1 MGRTAGG
8 TKRFD
13 ADLKLRVLAYYDKV
27 RNKYAAAKMFGISEC
42 SVRNWIKAEHEL
54 RARQSRGGGVR
65 VRKRTSAEAQAL
77 LEACMERYVQS
88 CQQRGVKAKYR
99 DLLAHAAQ
107 LKKVHRVRGL
117 KLSIDWVARFV
128 RERRLVCKCE
138 KLVQENDAAGS
149 KAAACRKNGNTTPG
163 KARAKGL
170 SPSKHTAAKAL
181 LKRAKGQLS
190 SSAKASTGTPATK
203 RKAPVTL
210 ASKLT
215 GKKKVPMASTDKHND
230 GKTSKALSKYK
241 TAKKTAEKGHSNLK
255 KVLLSKE
262 KKVSVKK
269 PKAKATAAGKKN
281 LSRKP
286 KLPAKTT
293 THSKAKSAKSA
304 AIVAKY
310 KKSILK
316 NVSQKQQK
324 SSGIRNNVPLKKKMQ
339 ADNTKHKHE
348 VTKNVDKLLKVNKG
362 KQCPKAVHCVG
373 PVKEKEMKHE
383 IDVQSQKKVCII
395 KKAVTKSLK
404 KAKEIVNR
412 AKKPAGSVTSPIKQ
426 PVPKIKNLPPKKM
439 KPRKQPIKVF
449 RTRYRIKEMHRRI
462 EENRASDFFDFFYG
476 LGLIPINRDSEN
488 SLYIP
493 FITDT
498 PQVYDNN
505 GFICDISTKES
516 PLRPSTSDLN
526 SCQSSTHPQLPQR
539 YPIWTPVRAT
549 TSHDASPSHSG
560 KNRLASPRLREE
572 HIISDRFTQPES
584 PGDNVF
590 FEKFHK
596 ASIKSEGALS
606 PGESPI
612 TPEQLA
618 VVRKLFPP
626 IGSLTFPTQ
635 RKVPDSQ
642 VTFNEPPKASERS
655 LRPRSSEQTERLSL
669 CFRKRRYQRRKRTLS
684 EPSRSPE
691 RRPNGPAASDID
703 WLSADSFPSPAKK
716 SCPGGS
722 SPLYCFSD
730 PKPCFR
736 KEHFEDSARLPHT
749 SGGICG
755 SSSRTLSC
763 TLSSGHSL
771 PGSDRSS
778 GSLFDSAKFLI
789 NKTIPTSP
797 KATSSSEGKD
807 MFFGQAI
814 RLGTLR
820 KKQDKNESV
829 MHAPKGHHDH

>member
-27 RNKYAAAKMFGISEC
+27 RNKYAAAKMFGVSEC

-54 RARQSRGGGVR
+54 RARQSRGGGT
-65 VRKRTSAEAQAL
+65 RKRTSAEAQAL
-77 LEACMERYVQS
+77 LEACMEHYVRS
-88 CQQRGVKAKYR
+88 CQQRGVKAKYG

-128 RERRLVCKCE
+128 RERKLVCKCE
-138 KLVQENDAAGS
+138 KLVHHDDDDDDDAGS
-149 KAAACRKNGNTTPG
+149 SAAACRKNGSTTLG

-170 SPSKHTAAKAL
+170 SPSKQSAAKAL

-190 SSAKASTGTPATK
+190 SSTKASTAMPATK
-203 RKAPVTL
+203 HKGPIVLAGKRKVL
-210 ASKLT
+210 KAS
-215 GKKKVPMASTDKHND
+215 SDRRND
-230 GKTSKALSKYK
+230 GKTGKTLSKNK
-241 TAKKTAEKGHSNLK
+241 PAKKDAEKGRSSLK
-255 KVLLSKE
+255 KVFSSKE
-262 KKVSVKK
+262 KKVAIKN
-269 PKAKATAAGKKN
+269 PKVKATAAGKN
-281 LSRKP
+281 SSGKP
-286 KLPAKTT
+286 KLPAKKAANP
-293 THSKAKSAKSA
+293 KAKPAKSV

-310 KKSILK
+310 KKSMLK
-316 NVSQKQQK
+316 KDGQKQQK
-324 SSGIRNNVPLKKKMQ
+324 TGLVRNDVPLKKKVQ
-339 ADNTKHKHE
+339 ADKTKHMVAKR
-348 VTKNVDKLLKVNKG
+348 VDKVMKVNNGKQGLKV
-362 KQCPKAVHCVG
+362 VRCVNAMKK
-373 PVKEKEMKHE
+373 KEVKHE
-383 IDVQSQKKVCII
+383 IDVKSQKKACII

-412 AKKPAGSVTSPIKQ
+412 ARRPAESTTSPTKQ
-426 PVPKIKNLPPKKM
+426 PVPKIKKLPPKKL

-488 SLYIP
+488 SLCIP
-493 FITDT
+493 FIPDT
-498 PQVYDNN
+498 PKMYDNA
-505 GFICDISTKES
+505 GFICDIATKEG
-516 PLRPSTSDLN
+516 PLRPSTSDLG

-549 TSHDASPSHSG
+549 TSHDASPSHGG
-560 KNRLASPRLREE
+560 KNRLTSPRLREE

-584 PGDNVF
+584 PGDDVF

-642 VTFNEPPKASERS
+642 VTFNEPLKASERN
-655 LRPRSSEQTERLSL
+655 LRPRSSEQTQRLSL

-703 WLSADSFPSPAKK
+703 WLSADSFPSSAKK

-736 KEHFEDSARLPHT
+736 KEHFEDSARPPPPMS

-755 SSSRTLSC
+755 NSSRTLSC
-763 TLSSGHSL
+763 GLSSGHSL

-778 GSLFDSAKFLI
+778 SSLLDSAKFLI
-789 NKTIPTSP
+789 NKAIPTSP

-807 MFFGQAI
+807 TFFGQAV

-820 KKQDKNESV
+820 KKQDRNDSV
-829 MHAPKGHHDH
+829 MHAPKGHPDH